1 MKSKEQKRL
10 EADYRAAR
18 ASISDAQTR
27 IDRLGDENP
36 ELRRSLVQGI
46 EVDRQAMSALDTTL
60 RSKGYWYNGTSEVR
74 ANHR

>member
-27 IDRLGDENP
+27 LDRLGDEHP

-46 EVDRQAMSALDTTL
+46 KSDRKVMTALDTTL
-60 RSKGYWYNGTSEVR
+60 RSKGYWYNGTSEVS